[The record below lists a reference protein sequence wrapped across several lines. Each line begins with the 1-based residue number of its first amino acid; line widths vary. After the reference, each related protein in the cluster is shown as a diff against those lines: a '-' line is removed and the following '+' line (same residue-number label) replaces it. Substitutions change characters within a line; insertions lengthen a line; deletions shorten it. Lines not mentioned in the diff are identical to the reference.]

1 MDNSKQQNQSRFLLA
16 AVLCMA
22 VLFGWQFFFAPKP
35 KPNDNSN
42 TAQVANTG
50 TTTPAPQVQA
60 TPAPEQQTVAAVPVQ
75 DDIPN
80 RQITVSSPLYKVKFD
95 SKGALA
101 TSWILIKNTRG
112 GRPDTP
118 LWADGSTK
126 DTKIPLELILQ
137 DNPNREYPFRLVTGD
152 AALDTLLNDRNYQVS
167 EAADVNIEG
176 NAAKQID
183 FTLKS
188 GDIDITKSFIFHA
201 DSYLTDLQ
209 IKATRAGQPIANA
222 KLLIG
227 TAIGDQNIKYHN
239 YYLVEPEAVGYVN
252 NDTERHAAYSIFKE
266 SKDTQG
272 TLPVQGEVDW
282 AGVGDT
288 YFAMAAVP
296 ATRTSGLEFH
306 GTKLEKD
313 VEPYYDGI
321 ISWITGSKKS
331 KVTLHRITAHVPV
344 NLDGSTTKIYAG
356 SKDYFTLSD
365 YDKQL
370 PGKHLGELINYSWY
384 DTLRWIQRPVAQF
397 LLVCLDFIY
406 GIVGNFGLA
415 IITFT
420 LIFYSI
426 FFPIRWW
433 QSKQFKKAQGNA
445 PKMQEIQAKIKDL
458 TKKGVPMDDPR
469 MRQLQMEQL
478 KLTKDAIPVAGCLP
492 MLLQI
497 PLFVAFYTAITIGMD
512 FRQTSFLWLPD
523 LSLADPY
530 HILEFLFAGSMA
542 GSMVLTPTTPAVTD
556 EQKAQQKMMMY
567 FMPLMMLWVMWGYP
581 AGLLLYWFFGNVVSF
596 AQQMIINR
604 FNKTPEPPK
613 EEIVNDVPKSAKKVK
628 PKLSTS

>member
-22 VLFGWQFFFAPKP
+22 VLFGWQYFFAPKP
-35 KPNDNSN
+35 KPTDNAN

-50 TTTPAPQVQA
+50 NTTPTPQVQA
-60 TPAPEQQTVAAVPVQ
+60 TPPPEQVAVVAQ
-75 DDIPN
+75 DDVPN
-80 RQITVSSPLYKVKFD
+80 RQITVKSPLYQVKLD

-101 TSWILIKNTRG
+101 TSWILAKNVRKD
-112 GRPDTP
+112 GRDVP

-126 DTKIPLELILQ
+126 ENKIPLELILQ

-152 AALDTLLNDRNYQVS
+152 PALDALLNDKNYRVS
-167 EAADVNIEG
+167 EAADVNLEG

-183 FTLKS
+183 FTLES
-188 GDIDITKSFIFHA
+188 GDVKIVKSFIFHA

-209 IKATRAGQPIANA
+209 ITATRAGQPIANA

-227 TAIGDQNIKYHN
+227 TAIGDQNIKYYN
-239 YYLVEPEAVGYVN
+239 SYLVESEAVGYVN
-252 NDTERHAAYSIFKE
+252 SKTKREAAYEIFQD
-266 SKDTQG
+266 SKDPNKG
-272 TLPVQGEVDW
+272 MMAMPGAVDW
-282 AGVGDT
+282 AGTGDT
-288 YFAMAAVP
+288 YFAMAAIP
-296 ATRTSGLEFH
+296 ATPTNGLEFH

-331 KVTLHRITAHVPV
+331 KVTLHRVTAHVPV
-344 NLDGSTTKIYAG
+344 NLDGSTTKIYTG
-356 SKDYFTLSD
+356 SKDYFTLRD
-365 YDKQL
+365 YEPQL
-370 PGKHLGELINYSWY
+370 PNKNLGELINYSWY
-384 DTLRWIQRPVAQF
+384 DWLRGVQRPVAQF

-426 FFPIRWW
+426 FFPIRWF

-445 PKMQEIQAKIKDL
+445 PKMQEIQAKIKEL
-458 TKKGVPMDDPR
+458 TKKGIPMDDPQ

-478 KLTKDAIPVAGCLP
+478 KLTKDAIPIMGCLP

-542 GSMVLTPTTPAVTD
+542 GSMVLTPTAPAVTD

-567 FMPLMMLWVMWGYP
+567 FMPVMMLWVMWGYP
-581 AGLLLYWFFGNVVSF
+581 AGLLLYWFFGNIVSF
-596 AQQMIINR
+596 GQQMIINR
-604 FNKTPEPPK
+604 FNKTNDPPK
-613 EEIVNDVPKSAKKVK
+613 EEIVDTVPKSAKKVK